1 VDKKRLIEIA
11 CAMGMVLAYVL
22 IKALASHLNV
32 DLGDVGP
39 FLRMLFEAAL
49 PMGAGALLFPRP
61 SDSAALR
68 GEEG

>member
-1 VDKKRLIEIA
+1 
-11 CAMGMVLAYVL
+11 
-22 IKALASHLNV
+22 V